1 MGALIR
7 CARNRRQAAAR
18 ISTGTRY
25 AASPIVW
32 NKAAATFAPIAPIQF
47 CAELSPAAFHDGSF
61 GSYETRQRPRSRAA
75 AASAITMISF
85 SRERSRAGSTSNSVG
100 IAAILFL
107 SEKLQFVGNLL
118 QVVNLNDKLK
128 FVGH

>member
-1 MGALIR
+1 
-7 CARNRRQAAAR
+7 
-18 ISTGTRY
+18 
-25 AASPIVW
+25 
-32 NKAAATFAPIAPIQF
+32 
-47 CAELSPAAFHDGSF
+47 
-61 GSYETRQRPRSRAA
+61 
-75 AASAITMISF
+75 MISF